1 MTNSGTSVK
10 AGLSRRL
17 ILGAPALL
25 ALTASRATA
34 QASTLRLVV
43 PFSAGTN
50 VDTMARRFAEAV
62 APLVGERPVIVN
74 RDGGAG
80 TVAFAELAQREADG
94 ATFLFTPAG
103 PLVVH
108 PHLAREPRLDP
119 AAFQPV
125 CQVYEQDLVLITSRK
140 LAVESL
146 EGLLAEAKRRP
157 GELKFG
163 HYGPASATHIELL
176 AFSRATGIRVIA
188 VPYRAHGQL
197 MADLA
202 SGALDAALTTPG
214 TFDPTVLRP
223 VALVAEEPLA
233 LYPGLPTTVSLGH
246 RPQARV
252 FGGLIA
258 RSGTPAPVI
267 EQMETAF
274 RTAFDDAT
282 FQAMAA
288 RMGARPRFVGAQAF
302 AARINEERLQ
312 MQALLKSLG
321 LIG

>member
-1 MTNSGTSVK
+1 MACSGSSAA

-17 ILGAPALL
+17 LLGAPAVL
-25 ALTASRATA
+25 ALAAQGARAQPA
-34 QASTLRLVV
+34 ALRFVV

-62 APLVGERPVIVN
+62 APLVGERPLIAN

-140 LAVESL
+140 LAVDGIED
-146 EGLLAEAKRRP
+146 LLAEARRRP

-176 AFSRATGIRVIA
+176 AFSKATGIRVIE

-223 VALVAEEPLA
+223 VALVADEPLA
-233 LYPGLPTTVSLGH
+233 LYPGLPTTASRGH
-246 RPQARV
+246 RPRARV

-258 RSGTPAPVI
+258 RTGTPVPVL
-267 EQMETAF
+267 ERMEAAF
-274 RTAFDDAT
+274 RTAFDDAA

-288 RMGARPRFVGAQAF
+288 RMGARPRFEGSQAF

>member
-1 MTNSGTSVK
+1 MTNRILPASR
-10 AGLSRRL
+10 GLSRRL
-17 ILGAPALL
+17 LLAAPALM
-25 ALTASRATA
+25 AMGVRAHA
-34 QASTLRLVV
+34 QSAPLRLVV

-62 APLVGERPVIVN
+62 APLVGERPVIIN
-74 RDGGAG
+74 RDGGGG
-80 TVAFAELAQREADG
+80 TVAFAEFAQREPDG
-94 ATFLFTPAG
+94 STFLFTPAG

-108 PHLAREPRLDP
+108 PHLAREPRIDP

-125 CQVYEQDLVLITSRK
+125 CQVYQQDLVLITSRK

-146 EGLLAEAKRRP
+146 EALLAEARRRP

-176 AFSRATGIRVIA
+176 ALSRATGISVIA

-223 VALVAEEPLA
+223 VALVADEA
-233 LYPGLPTTVSLGH
+233 IDLYPGLATTMHLGH
-246 RPQARV
+246 QPQARV

-258 RSGTPAPVI
+258 RSGTAAPVI
-267 EQMETAF
+267 ERMEAAF

-282 FQAMAA
+282 FQAMAT
-288 RMGARPRFVGAQAF
+288 RMGARPRFAGSQAF
-302 AARINEERLQ
+302 SAVINEESLR

-321 LIG
+321 LTG

>member
-1 MTNSGTSVK
+1 MTCTGTS
-10 AGLSRRL
+10 AGALPTRRL
-17 ILGAPALL
+17 VLGAPALL
-25 ALTASRATA
+25 VLAAAKAKA
-34 QASTLRLVV
+34 QAALRLVV

-74 RDGGAG
+74 RDGGGG

-140 LAVESL
+140 LAAETL
-146 EGLLAEAKRRP
+146 DDLLAEARRRP

-176 AFSRATGIRVIA
+176 AFGRATGIRVIE

-223 VALVAEEPLA
+223 VAMIADEPLA
-233 LYPGLPTTVSLGH
+233 LYPGLPTTASLGH

-258 RSGTPAPVI
+258 RGGTPAPVI
-267 EQMETAF
+267 ERMETAF

-302 AARINEERLQ
+302 AVRINEERLQ

>member
-157 GELKFG
+157 GDLKFG

>member
-80 TVAFAELAQREADG
+80 TVAFADLAQREADG
-94 ATFLFTPAG
+94 TTFLFTPAG

-119 AAFQPV
+119 TAFQPV

-157 GELKFG
+157 GDLKFG

-214 TFDPTVLRP
+214 TFDPTVLRSFK
-223 VALVAEEPLA
+223 
-233 LYPGLPTTVSLGH
+233 GSLPSV
-246 RPQARV
+246 
-252 FGGLIA
+252 
-258 RSGTPAPVI
+258 
-267 EQMETAF
+267 
-274 RTAFDDAT
+274 
-282 FQAMAA
+282 
-288 RMGARPRFVGAQAF
+288 
-302 AARINEERLQ
+302 
-312 MQALLKSLG
+312 
-321 LIG
+321 

>member
-1 MTNSGTSVK
+1 MAYSGSSAG

-25 ALTASRATA
+25 ALATPTA
-34 QASTLRLVV
+34 QAQAPALRLVV

-50 VDTMARRFAEAV
+50 VDTMARRFADAI
-62 APLVGERPVIVN
+62 AQLVGERPTIVN
-74 RDGGAG
+74 RDGGGG

-119 AAFQPV
+119 SAFQPV
-125 CQVYEQDLVLITSRK
+125 CQVYEQDLLLITSRK
-140 LAVESL
+140 LPVESL
-146 EGLLAEAKRRP
+146 AELLAEARRRP

-176 AFSRATGIRVIA
+176 AFSQATGIRVIE

-233 LYPGLPTTVSLGH
+233 LYPGLPTTASHGH
-246 RPQARV
+246 RPRVRV
-252 FGGLIA
+252 FGGLVA
-258 RSGTPAPVI
+258 RSGTPPVVI
-267 EQMETAF
+267 ERVEAVF

-282 FQAMAA
+282 FQAMTT
-288 RMGARPRFVGAQAF
+288 RMGVRPRYAGSRVFS
-302 AARINEERLQ
+302 ARVSEERLQ

>member
-157 GELKFG
+157 GDLKFG

-233 LYPGLPTTVSLGH
+233 LYPGLPTTVPLGH

>member
-1 MTNSGTSVK
+1 MRGWL
-10 AGLSRRL
+10 AGIIQRPEPEEEEGDDFDDSEESWEASLKQSDRLSD
-17 ILGAPALL
+17 AHMEAL
-25 ALTASRATA
+25 
-34 QASTLRLVV
+34 
-43 PFSAGTN
+43 
-50 VDTMARRFAEAV
+50 EK
-62 APLVGERPVIVN
+62 
-74 RDGGAG
+74 
-80 TVAFAELAQREADG
+80 
-94 ATFLFTPAG
+94 
-103 PLVVH
+103 
-108 PHLAREPRLDP
+108 
-119 AAFQPV
+119 
-125 CQVYEQDLVLITSRK
+125 Y
-140 LAVESL
+140 
-146 EGLLAEAKRRP
+146 
-157 GELKFG
+157 
-163 HYGPASATHIELL
+163 
-176 AFSRATGIRVIA
+176 GIRVIA

>member
-80 TVAFAELAQREADG
+80 TVAFADLAQREADG
-94 ATFLFTPAG
+94 TTFLFTPAG

-119 AAFQPV
+119 TAFQPV

-274 RTAFDDAT
+274 RNAFDDAT

>member
-1 MTNSGTSVK
+1 MTSTGTR
-10 AGLSRRL
+10 ADALPSRRL
-17 ILGAPALL
+17 VLGAPALL
-25 ALTASRATA
+25 VLVTAKAKA
-34 QASTLRLVV
+34 QAALRLVV

-74 RDGGAG
+74 RDGGGG

-140 LAVESL
+140 LAAETL
-146 EGLLAEAKRRP
+146 DDLLAEARRRP

-176 AFSRATGIRVIA
+176 AFGRATGIRVIE

-223 VALVAEEPLA
+223 VAMIADEPLA
-233 LYPGLPTTVSLGH
+233 LYPGLPTTASLGH

-258 RSGTPAPVI
+258 RGGTPAPVI
-267 EQMETAF
+267 ERMEAAF

-302 AARINEERLQ
+302 AVRINEERLQ

>member
-17 ILGAPALL
+17 ILGAPTLL
-25 ALTASRATA
+25 ALAASRVQA
-34 QASTLRLVV
+34 QAAVLRLVV

-80 TVAFAELAQREADG
+80 TVAFADLAQREADG
-94 ATFLFTPAG
+94 TTFLFTPAG

-119 AAFQPV
+119 TAFQPV

-223 VALVAEEPLA
+223 VALVADEPLA
-233 LYPGLPTTVSLGH
+233 LYPGLPTTVPLGH

-282 FQAMAA
+282 FQAMAE

>member
-80 TVAFAELAQREADG
+80 TVAFADLAQREADG
-94 ATFLFTPAG
+94 TTFLFTPAG

-119 AAFQPV
+119 TAFQPV

-157 GELKFG
+157 GDLKFG